1 MEANDMRR
9 KLGIVLFS
17 LLIIVLVV
25 APTMAGWGAGWG
37 SGSVVA
43 FGTVTGLKNAQK
55 NGATVIATVG
65 AYGSRPSGNQFTGGT
80 TMPGIVW
87 CGNPGAKNQVAP
99 GVNPVYLT
107 VNFAGVQLINGSQID
122 KNGKAP
128 FNVRAVVGDSTLNS
142 QFDAALVCPNSNWVI
157 VDFVPQKFSGLLRG
171 YSGTSSTGLTLLTQS
186 VYDCEMPWSVLQSLK
201 YNTATHSVEQKPYTC
216 TEVIDQRVN

>member
-1 MEANDMRR
+1 MGATEMHKKAWV
-9 KLGIVLFS
+9 VLFS
-17 LLIIVLVV
+17 LLAIVLVV

-37 SGSVVA
+37 SGSVIA
-43 FGTVTGLKNAQK
+43 NGTVTGLKNAQK

-65 AYGSRPSGNQFTGGT
+65 AYGSRPSGNLFTGGT

-99 GVNPVYLT
+99 GVNPVFLT
-107 VNFAGVQLINGSQID
+107 VNFSGVQLINGSQID

-128 FNVRAVVGDSTLNS
+128 FNVRAGVSNSTLNS
-142 QFDAALVCPNSNWVI
+142 QFDASIVCPNPNWVI

-171 YSGTSSTGLTLLTQS
+171 YSGSASTGTLLTQA
-186 VYDCEMPWSVLQSLK
+186 VYDCEMPWSVLMSLK

-216 TEVIDQRVN
+216 TEVIDQRLN